1 VYLCFFVFFLRPE
14 QARAAQGSPEQP
26 RAAQSSQGQ
35 FRCGCI
41 AEILIFYCVALCFLE
56 LDLSFHVIKPNLPRK
71 PFPPAPDP
79 LKIIQNHLWQASQP
93 ASSGHCLFV
102 CFFVFFVVV
111 GVGVCVN
118 GCCHHNTTHHNT
130 TQHNTTQHNTTQ
142 HNTTQHNR
150 LLWAGQDSP
159 EGPKGAQGGPRQ
171 PRTAQQPR
179 VNHANLF

>member
-1 VYLCFFVFFLRPE
+1 MFSCLFLCLFVSLLTALFVCVFLCVRVSFCLLICLVVFFVCLCVCMLFVFLCFFLRPE

-102 CFFVFFVVV
+102 CFFVFLFFLWWWGWGFV
-111 GVGVCVN
+111 
-118 GCCHHNTTHHNT
+118 
-130 TQHNTTQHNTTQ
+130 
-142 HNTTQHNR
+142 
-150 LLWAGQDSP
+150 
-159 EGPKGAQGGPRQ
+159 
-171 PRTAQQPR
+171 
-179 VNHANLF
+179 

>member
-1 VYLCFFVFFLRPE
+1 MLFVFLCFFLRPE

-102 CFFVFFVVV
+102 CFFLFFCFFC
-111 GVGVCVN
+111 GGGGGGLCEWLLPPQ
-118 GCCHHNTTHHNT
+118 HNTPQHNT

-142 HNTTQHNR
+142 HNTTGCS
-150 LLWAGQDSP
+150 GQARTAQRGP
-159 EGPKGAQGGPRQ
+159 RGPKGAQGSPEQ
-171 PRTAQQPR
+171 PSSPE
-179 VNHANLF
+179 

>member
-1 VYLCFFVFFLRPE
+1 MLFVFLCFFLRPE

-102 CFFVFFVVV
+102 CFFCFFVFFVVV

-130 TQHNTTQHNTTQ
+130 TQHIIDIYTPIHTKKQNHPSKK
-142 HNTTQHNR
+142 
-150 LLWAGQDSP
+150 A
-159 EGPKGAQGGPRQ
+159 KGALRLALHGCEASGVVKTFLACSR
-171 PRTAQQPR
+171 
-179 VNHANLF
+179 